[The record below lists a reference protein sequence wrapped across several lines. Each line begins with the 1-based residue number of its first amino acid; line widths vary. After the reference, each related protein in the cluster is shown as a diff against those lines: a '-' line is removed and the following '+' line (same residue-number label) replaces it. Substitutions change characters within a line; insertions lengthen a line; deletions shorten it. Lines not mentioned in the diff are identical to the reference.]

1 MEVVKNGTKLLEENG
16 LTYKTTQSATLTLMA
31 CIISLKQALRPV
43 RNLSLSAIVTYEVL
57 DFGACFRA
65 MFLTYLSHP
74 WDTVTRAAW
83 RKYPNPMN
91 NNISGIDILRQHSLI
106 DGSLRSER
114 IIQSHFSIPTWATKM
129 NAGRFLRVDE
139 RLLYKPD
146 PCNHDRTILQQEAAV
161 NVDLPAFADYCEKV
175 FLNIYETN
183 AKKGRKGLE
192 WVIDQFSSSSRSVS
206 NANKSSQGF
215 SDPTFVLSSLHP
227 AAEQPNFLS

>member
-1 MEVVKNGTKLLEENG
+1 MN
-16 LTYKTTQSATLTLMA
+16 
-31 CIISLKQALRPV
+31 
-43 RNLSLSAIVTYEVL
+43 
-57 DFGACFRA
+57 
-65 MFLTYLSHP
+65 HP

-83 RKYPNPMN
+83 CKYPNPMN
-91 NNISGIDILRQHSLI
+91 SNISGIDILRQHSLI

-114 IIQSHFSIPTWATKM
+114 IIQSHFSIPTWATKLTGFSGTQYSYEVTEINPAKKKMTLITRNM

-146 PCNHDRTILQQEAAV
+146 PCNRDRTILQQEAAV
-161 NVDLPAFADYCEKV
+161 SVDLPAFADYCEKM

-183 AKKGRKGLE
+183 ARKGRKGLE
-192 WVIDQFSSSSRSVS
+192 WVIDQFNSSSRSVS

>member
-1 MEVVKNGTKLLEENG
+1 MKFWTSEHVF
-16 LTYKTTQSATLTLMA
+16 
-31 CIISLKQALRPV
+31 
-43 RNLSLSAIVTYEVL
+43 
-57 DFGACFRA
+57 D
-65 MFLTYLSHP
+65 HP

-114 IIQSHFSIPTWATKM
+114 IIQSHFSIPTWATKLTGFSGTQYSYEVTEINPAKKEMTLITRNM